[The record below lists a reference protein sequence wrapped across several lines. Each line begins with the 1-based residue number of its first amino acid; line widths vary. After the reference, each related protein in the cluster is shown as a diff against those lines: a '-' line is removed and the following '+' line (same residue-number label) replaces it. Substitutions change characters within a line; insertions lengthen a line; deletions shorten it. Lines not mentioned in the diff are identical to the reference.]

1 MKRTIAFLSLA
12 AISALVVA
20 ACSDS
25 MPAPGYTQSRAID
38 QDIDATHV
46 VGPTTTSPAFTA
58 KNPLQT
64 LTPWRNEEKIDTTN
78 RAEQTGQ
85 IPQ

>member
-1 MKRTIAFLSLA
+1 MKRTVVFLLGGAALA
-12 AISALVVA
+12 LLGCGDHS
-20 ACSDS
+20 
-25 MPAPGYTQSRAID
+25 PAPGYAQSRAIN

-46 VGPTTTSPAFTA
+46 VGPTPTSPAFTA

-78 RAEQTGQ
+78 HSEQTGQ
-85 IPQ
+85 LPQ

>member
-1 MKRTIAFLSLA
+1 MKRTIVFLSIA
-12 AISALVVA
+12 AMGMLPLA
-20 ACSDS
+20 ACSDA
-25 MPAPGYTQSRAID
+25 PAASGYTQSRAID

-46 VGPTTTSPAFTA
+46 VGPTATSPAFTA

-64 LTPWRNEEKIDTTN
+64 LTPWRNEETIDTTN
-78 RAEQTGQ
+78 RVEQTGQ